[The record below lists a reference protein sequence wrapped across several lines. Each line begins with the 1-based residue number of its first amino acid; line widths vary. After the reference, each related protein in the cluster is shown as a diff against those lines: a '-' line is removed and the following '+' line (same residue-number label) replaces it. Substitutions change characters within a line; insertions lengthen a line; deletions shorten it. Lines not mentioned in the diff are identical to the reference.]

1 MHSTTDDLLC
11 FWVVLHFSCCF
22 LVFSLDWMSYFIKH
36 WAWGRNIF
44 AIYRASGCK
53 RKFCIKKIL
62 HEVIFFCY
70 NYRRW
75 PNSESS
81 IWQLQLLV
89 EFCSSIWKKKEEPT
103 FLFCNVL
110 WWFLKSAFIIFIF
123 EIAFYQLIGIYPLVK
138 RRFGYHVIIF

>member
-11 FWVVLHFSCCF
+11 VWVVLYFSCCF

-44 AIYRASGCK
+44 AIYRASDCN

-89 EFCSSIWKKKEEPT
+89 QFCSSIWKKKRGT
-103 FLFCNVL
+103 NLFILQCFVMVFKKCIYYFYIWDCFLSVNWDL
-110 WWFLKSAFIIFIF
+110 SIS
-123 EIAFYQLIGIYPLVK
+123 
-138 RRFGYHVIIF
+138 